1 MHRLTR
7 VSQASH
13 GAPMKTNLSLAC
25 IALLLFSAQVS
36 AQKLPPPGAYG
47 RSNVLLM
54 IDVGNAMIKT
64 THYFET
70 GYIQGAIRL
79 PSDVAVDSKGNVH
92 VKNNTYLS
100 VYDDPTKRTMQ
111 GNWAFAGAGGITK
124 LSPELKPISTYAHN
138 IDNDASKNFLNR
150 EDYSKMAVDAF
161 DNTYAVY
168 PAQAGDRDCC
178 GVSAATVR
186 YVNVGS
192 SAGIIKYDSDGL
204 EVASMMITSPTDD
217 VLFETIMGIDVDARG
232 NIWLA
237 RKKVDS
243 SWWITKL
250 DASGTLLKEWEA
262 HKGIDCYDAATGAG
276 WGRPGTRTPVVGCG
290 VYGDLTG
297 ISVYGGK
304 VYVLQNYRYRYDN
317 DLNSIREHVNLDGAV
332 GALTGDYFDCKLG
345 FPVTVYD
352 DGTGVQLDQWW
363 VSGKDDIEVTAN
375 GVYVVG
381 HTSFHL
387 SVGYYPGTRTRDL
400 QRAFTTLNYLWDD
413 PIPGTRYGPDCG
425 GQVGKYSHSGDLLK
439 RFASRKMNC
448 DESTIATPVGL
459 GSDADGN
466 IYVVG
471 EGHSLAVRYP
481 THVNRSYHF
490 KFLGINEYEG
500 VVKKY
505 SADGEYLGT
514 SLERKTRE
522 QNLKCVLKKILAK
535 PEITSSINFGLM
547 VMGEEAK
554 ILVEV
559 PQANNVEGEGV
570 DKIRPMLCKLCP
582 HEGAVDNYGRIPR
595 AGHTDHWVTYSQQIV
610 RGGVYCGPC
619 TTTATPKAAFALA
632 KDYYNGSADGFLSPI
647 DPKSCEAHS
656 ILLITGK
663 NWVGDV
669 ATAINA
675 DAETL
680 ATTLGVQTHIIGYAV
695 PLGMQYGS
703 SRLAEEGAG
712 AARFDALAKAG
723 GTYPVSPRKVGTQD
737 LQSAIEM
744 LLLQGRKSDFI
755 FTGTTPAISSDAAG
769 DYIYQS
775 TFTLPNTGQW
785 RGKLAK
791 SELDSST
798 GAVGDLIWEAGDTL
812 NGKSAVDRQIWTST
826 RGIAAGLN
834 NFATANLSAL
844 KALMYD
850 GVTPAPT
857 DDEAS
862 KLINFVRGQ
871 DSYDEN
877 NDSQTTDQR
886 DWKLGDIYHSEMA
899 IVGPPKAIDTEL
911 AGDSKTE
918 EYFKLQNG
926 YQAFIDANASRD
938 TIIYVGANDGML
950 HAFKDSNDDKGEELW
965 GFIPPNVLPK
975 LRSMVSGFEGVTNP
989 IYGVDG
995 SAVVKDIFLSGQWR
1009 TVLMAGLGRE
1019 GYGYFALDVTNP
1031 SSPSFLFAF
1040 ENDPQNEVI
1049 RHWASNGTYTQQS
1062 YSSVSSG
1069 YNYKKL
1075 GEALA
1080 TPTIF
1085 LISDGGSQKSV
1096 AAIGGGLNNTQDK
1109 DYGSAVYLIDIAD
1122 QGKVSRVIDLPD
1134 AAGGFNNS
1142 HPAQVTAVTADTT
1155 SDANYTPRY
1164 KGAMLYSADR
1174 ESKVFK
1180 IDKANMGSSGLL
1192 DSTQY
1197 FDAGGNDVNQRASFN
1212 PVTASID
1219 SADKLWVYFGTG
1231 NLDRLQLS
1239 LSTIQNRIFGIKD
1252 TLFPWFDNSHSTN
1265 YSRLKDVTNEGATCP
1280 GESDKGWYINLGADE
1295 KVSSKIE
1302 LNKQV
1307 LFAPIYKPDITQPC
1321 FPGTS
1326 TLAELGYSCGNS
1338 LRRTELGAGLITG
1351 ARIFKDKVYLGV
1363 SGIPIADSQTEVA
1376 LDNDFI
1382 KKGSIVSGTP
1392 IAAAESSSSQEAVLE
1407 SWRERF

>member
-1 MHRLTR
+1 M
-7 VSQASH
+7 
-13 GAPMKTNLSLAC
+13 
-25 IALLLFSAQVS
+25 
-36 AQKLPPPGAYG
+36 
-47 RSNVLLM
+47 
-54 IDVGNAMIKT
+54 
-64 THYFET
+64 
-70 GYIQGAIRL
+70 
-79 PSDVAVDSKGNVH
+79 
-92 VKNNTYLS
+92 
-100 VYDDPTKRTMQ
+100 
-111 GNWAFAGAGGITK
+111 
-124 LSPELKPISTYAHN
+124 
-138 IDNDASKNFLNR
+138 
-150 EDYSKMAVDAF
+150 
-161 DNTYAVY
+161 
-168 PAQAGDRDCC
+168 
-178 GVSAATVR
+178 
-186 YVNVGS
+186 
-192 SAGIIKYDSDGL
+192 
-204 EVASMMITSPTDD
+204 
-217 VLFETIMGIDVDARG
+217 
-232 NIWLA
+232 
-237 RKKVDS
+237 
-243 SWWITKL
+243 
-250 DASGTLLKEWEA
+250 
-262 HKGIDCYDAATGAG
+262 
-276 WGRPGTRTPVVGCG
+276 
-290 VYGDLTG
+290 
-297 ISVYGGK
+297 
-304 VYVLQNYRYRYDN
+304 
-317 DLNSIREHVNLDGAV
+317 
-332 GALTGDYFDCKLG
+332 
-345 FPVTVYD
+345 
-352 DGTGVQLDQWW
+352 
-363 VSGKDDIEVTAN
+363 
-375 GVYVVG
+375 
-381 HTSFHL
+381 
-387 SVGYYPGTRTRDL
+387 
-400 QRAFTTLNYLWDD
+400 
-413 PIPGTRYGPDCG
+413 
-425 GQVGKYSHSGDLLK
+425 
-439 RFASRKMNC
+439 
-448 DESTIATPVGL
+448 
-459 GSDADGN
+459 
-466 IYVVG
+466 VG
-471 EGHSLAVRYP
+471 EGHSRNVRYP
-481 THVNRSYHF
+481 TNINSDSGGAANF
-490 KFLGINEYEG
+490 KTLDYGYLEDG

-514 SLERKTRE
+514 SIERETRE
-522 QNLKCVLKKILAK
+522 QHLKCVLKKILAK
-535 PEITSSINFGLM
+535 PEITSSIDFGLM
-547 VMGEEAK
+547 VMGVEAK

-582 HEGAVDNYGRIPR
+582 FEGAVNNNGFIPR
-595 AGHTDHWVTYSQQIV
+595 VGYTDHWVTYSGQIE
-610 RGGVYCGPC
+610 RGGIYCGRC

-632 KDYYNGSADGFLSPI
+632 KDYYSGSADGFLSPI
-647 DPKSCEAHS
+647 DPTSCEAHS

-680 ATTLGVQTHIIGYAV
+680 ATTLGVQTHIIGYAA
-695 PLGMQYGS
+695 PQGMQRGS
-703 SRLAEEGAG
+703 GWVDEGG
-712 AARFDALAKAG
+712 EYQVRFDALAKAG

-737 LQSAIEM
+737 LQSAIET

-911 AGDSKTE
+911 AGDTNTE

-995 SAVVKDIFLSGQWR
+995 SPVVKDIYYGGQWR

-1080 TPTIF
+1080 TPIIF
-1085 LISDGGSQKSV
+1085 SISDGTNQKPM
-1096 AAIGGGLNNTQDK
+1096 AAIGGGLNNTDDK

-1164 KGAMLYSADR
+1164 KGAMLYSADM

-1252 TLFPWFDNSHSTN
+1252 TLFPWFDDSHSTN

-1280 GESDKGWYINLGADE
+1280 GESDKGWYINLGRDE

-1363 SGIPIADSQTEVA
+1363 SGIPIADSETEVA

-1382 KKGSIVSGTP
+1382 KKGSFVSGAP
-1392 IAAAESSSSQEAVLE
+1392 IAAAESSSSIEAVLE

>member
-54 IDVGNAMIKT
+54 IDVGHAMVQTSVDINLSLMEYT
-64 THYFET
+64 
-70 GYIQGAIRL
+70 GAIRL

-92 VKNNTYLS
+92 VKSNSAL
-100 VYDDPTKRTMQ
+100 D
-111 GNWAFAGAGGITK
+111 FGAGGITK

-138 IDNDASKNFLNR
+138 IDNEASKNFLNR

-168 PAQAGDRDCC
+168 PAQAGNRDCC

-186 YVNVGS
+186 HVSVGS
-192 SAGIIKYDSDGL
+192 FAGIIKYDSDGL
-204 EVASMMITSPTDD
+204 EVARMMITSPTDD
-217 VLFETIMGIDVDARG
+217 VLFETIMGIDVDAKG

-262 HKGIDCYDAATGAG
+262 HEGWDGYDAATGKG
-276 WGRPGTRTPVVGCG
+276 WGTCNKWFPACG
-290 VYGDLTG
+290 KYGDLTG

-304 VYVLQNYRYRYDN
+304 VYVLQNYRYSLRSLFPAGIN
-317 DLNSIREHVNLDGAV
+317 MSNMDGAV
-332 GALTGDYFDCKLG
+332 GAVPGDYLDCRFG

-381 HTSFHL
+381 HTSFHT
-387 SVGYYPGTRTRDL
+387 GTYRYPRRYDL

-425 GQVGKYSHSGDLLK
+425 GQVGKYSHSGDLLQ

-471 EGHSLAVRYP
+471 EGHNRYVRYP
-481 THVNRSYHF
+481 TNVVADGGS
-490 KFLGINEYEG
+490 GGEYANYMSWDGGYMKAG

-522 QNLKCVLKKILAK
+522 QHLKCVLKKILAK
-535 PEITSSINFGLM
+535 PEITSSIDFGLM
-547 VMGEEAK
+547 VMGKGAK

-582 HEGAVDNYGRIPR
+582 FKGAVNKNGGIPR
-595 AGHTDHWVTYSQQIV
+595 IGYTDHWVTYSGQIE
-610 RGGVYCGPC
+610 RGGIYCGPC
-619 TTTATPKAAFALA
+619 TTNATPKAAFALA
-632 KDYYNGSADGFLSPI
+632 KDYYSGSADGFLSPI

-695 PLGMQYGS
+695 PLGMRKGS
-703 SRLAEEGAG
+703 SGMANEAALF

-737 LQSAIEM
+737 LESAIET

-775 TFTLPNTGQW
+775 TFTLPGTGQW

-826 RGIAAGLN
+826 RGVAAGLN

-886 DWKLGDIYHSEMA
+886 NWKLGDIYHSEMA

-911 AGDSKTE
+911 AGDTNTE

-975 LRSMVSGFEGVTNP
+975 LRSMFSGVEGVTNP

-1031 SSPSFLFAF
+1031 LSPSFLFAF

-1080 TPTIF
+1080 TPIIF
-1085 LISDGGSQKSV
+1085 SISDGTNQKPM
-1096 AAIGGGLNNTQDK
+1096 AAIGGGLNNTDDK

-1219 SADKLWVYFGTG
+1219 SADKLWIYFGTG

-1307 LFAPIYKPDITQPC
+1307 LFAPIYKPDTTQPC

-1363 SGIPIADSQTEVA
+1363 SGIPIADSETEVA

-1382 KKGSIVSGTP
+1382 KKGSIVSGAP